1 MARRLKTFIDVRR
14 YLASLIN
21 RVESKQLKPEVA
33 GRLAY
38 ISNIL
43 LRAIETMKLEDVER
57 RLTTLEEEKNI
68 GS

>member
-43 LRAIETMKLEDVER
+43 LRAIETMKLEDIER
-57 RLTTLEEEKNI
+57 RLTTLEEEKNL

>member
-1 MARRLKTFIDVRR
+1 MARRLRTLTDVRR

-21 RVESKQLKPEVA
+21 RVESKELSPKVA

-43 LRAIETMKLEDVER
+43 LRAIETMKLEDIEK
-57 RLTTLEEEKNI
+57 RLTTLEEKKKL
-68 GS
+68 

>member
-1 MARRLKTFIDVRR
+1 MARRLKTFMDVRR

-21 RVESKQLKPEVA
+21 KVESKQLKPEVA

-43 LRAIETMKLEDVER
+43 LRAIETMKLEDIER